1 MKNSKDSLKRI
12 AANNLRLNAA
22 ALPAAPLIVGGEAV
36 LPGKRAK
43 LDLPAARLTTGT
55 MLSLPVTVI
64 NGKKPGPRLWLSAA
78 IHGDELNGVDI
89 IRRVTKVLK
98 PPSVKRLGDC
108 GARGQHFFGLLEQSR
123 YLPDRRDL
131 KSVFPRVNPWF
142 SGQSVSGIVHER
154 GGQPVYLRY

>member
-1 MKNSKDSLKRI
+1 VKNSKDSLKRI

-64 NGKKPGPRLWLSAA
+64 NGKKPGPRLWLRETRSSPVA
-78 IHGDELNGVDI
+78 E
-89 IRRVTKVLK
+89 
-98 PPSVKRLGDC
+98 C
-108 GARGQHFFGLLEQSR
+108 G
-123 YLPDRRDL
+123 
-131 KSVFPRVNPWF
+131 NPW
-142 SGQSVSGIVHER
+142 G
-154 GGQPVYLRY
+154 